1 MRLLADVRSLG
12 GHALTSHL
20 RERGRSARSI
30 GDAVRAGQLRRPR
43 RGIVV
48 TPTIDPELEFA
59 ARHGVL
65 LTCVT
70 QARRLGIWVSED
82 PRLPHVAARH
92 RGYHVEAVA
101 RVHWS
106 AAPALRPPDQLE
118 DPLPNVLFHVAECLP
133 FEHALATWE
142 SAINKGKTD
151 VQQLAALKLPP
162 EAARLLAECAPF
174 SDSGLE
180 SLFRTRLRW
189 LRLPIRTQSWLHGHR
204 VDFLIA
210 DRLVVQIDGKQHAG
224 QQKTADYKHDAE
236 LQARG
241 FHVIR
246 MGYTQVMFEWPS
258 VQEQIMQAI
267 AAGLHLP
274 R

>member
-1 MRLLADVRSLG
+1 M
-12 GHALTSHL
+12 
-20 RERGRSARSI
+20 
-30 GDAVRAGQLRRPR
+30 
-43 RGIVV
+43 
-48 TPTIDPELEFA
+48 PTIDPALEFA

-82 PRLPHVAARH
+82 PPVPHVAARH
-92 RGYHVEAVA
+92 RGHHVEVAA
-101 RVHWS
+101 RVHWT
-106 AAPALRPPDQLE
+106 AAPVPRAPGQLE
-118 DPLPNVLFHVAECLP
+118 DALANVLFHVAECLP

-142 SAINKGKTD
+142 SALNKGKTD
-151 VQQLAALKLPP
+151 VQLLAALKLPP
-162 EAARLLAECAPF
+162 EGVRLLAECAPF

-189 LRLPIRTQSWLHGHR
+189 LHLPIRAQSWLHGHR
-204 VDFLIA
+204 ADFLIG
-210 DRLVVQIDGKQHAG
+210 DRLVVQADGRQHSG
-224 QQKTADYKHDAE
+224 EQKIADYKHDAE

-246 MGYTQVMFEWPS
+246 VSYSQVMFEWPS
-258 VQEQIMQAI
+258 VQEAIMQAI
-267 AAGLHLP
+267 AAGLHLA